1 MGKTVNVIE
10 LLAESDH
17 SWEDAASVALE
28 QARKT
33 LRHIR
38 SIYVENFMA
47 VVASGEIKTYRINAK
62 ITFDLESDEA
72 EPQLRSFRRE
82 SSLSASLESPIT
94 E

>member
-1 MGKTVNVIE
+1 MAKTLRVIE

-17 SWEDAASVALE
+17 SWEDAAAVAVE
-28 QARKT
+28 RARKT

-47 VVASGEIKTYRINAK
+47 VVSAGEIKTYRINAR
-62 ITFDLESDEA
+62 IAFDLEADEV
-72 EPQLRSFRRE
+72 EPQLESVVRE
-82 SSLSASLESPIT
+82 SSLSATLESPIA